1 MSIHLYK
8 GERNTSHYRS
18 IYEGRYFVKIWA
30 IAPTNVPTIAPIF
43 GRYVPTIAPILGKG

>member
-18 IYEGRYFVKIWA
+18 IYGDRYLTEYELNGQMIKLTYCADIDAYRTSLTVCA
-30 IAPTNVPTIAPIF
+30 
-43 GRYVPTIAPILGKG
+43 